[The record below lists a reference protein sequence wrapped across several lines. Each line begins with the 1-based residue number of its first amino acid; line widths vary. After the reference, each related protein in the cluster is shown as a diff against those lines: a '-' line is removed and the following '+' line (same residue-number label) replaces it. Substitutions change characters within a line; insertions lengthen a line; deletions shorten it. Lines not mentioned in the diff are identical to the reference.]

1 MEKPNVRGPSP
12 SRKAQIALGPR
23 LNRKTKRPPL
33 LPAFAEAP
41 YFVFISGRMKKT
53 PILGELKLGSMQRHL
68 IKLPGAALG
77 NDEPRPV
84 ISVAG
89 AKPGPVLFVN
99 AGVHGGEYPAVEAV
113 IRLGK
118 ALDPKKISGTV
129 ILMPVL
135 NLPAFRARTPFVCP
149 IDNVNPNRVFPGNPA
164 GSYSEQMTHA
174 LINEFVVHA
183 DAYIDLHGGD
193 IPEALVP
200 FVICRSEDGL
210 TDSKARDVAARS
222 KQMALAFGLPYVLTV
237 SKPVQAAKGLSSYA
251 AVAEKGIPAIL
262 AEAGGVGQMQED
274 AVELLVNGVMRVMQQ
289 LGMLARPKSQIPN
302 SKSQRKKTG
311 RSAVA
316 TAKGS
321 ATDTAAPTLLTKF
334 EWLYTKHA
342 GMWYPEVAP
351 GDAVKEGEHIGAVA
365 DLFGDT
371 VEEIISPVNGVVLFL
386 TINPSVLENGLLMG
400 IGAE

>member
-1 MEKPNVRGPSP
+1 MH
-12 SRKAQIALGPR
+12 L
-23 LNRKTKRPPL
+23 
-33 LPAFAEAP
+33 
-41 YFVFISGRMKKT
+41 
-53 PILGELKLGSMQRHL
+53 PILGELTPGTIQRHL
-68 IKLPGAALG
+68 IKLPGAALA

-89 AKPGPVLFVN
+89 AKRGPVLFVN
-99 AGVHGGEYPAVEAV
+99 AGVHGGEYPAIAAV

-118 ALDPKKISGTV
+118 TLDPNTISGTA

-149 IDNVNPNRVFPGNPA
+149 IDNINPNRVFPGDPA

-183 DAYIDLHGGD
+183 DAYIDVHGGD

-200 FVICRSEDGL
+200 FVICRSEAGL
-210 TDSKARDVAARS
+210 ADSKAGDVAVRS

-251 AVAEKGIPAIL
+251 AAAEKGTPAIL

-274 AVELLVNGVMRVMQQ
+274 AVELLFRGVINVMRH
-289 LGMLARPKSQIPN
+289 LGMMESVAGTATTTNDEIRMTNDERSPKSQN
-302 SKSQRKKTG
+302 QKTA

-316 TAKGS
+316 TTRAS
-321 ATDTAAPTLLTKF
+321 AADTAVSTVLTKF
-334 EWLYTKHA
+334 EWLYTKNA
-342 GMWYPEVAP
+342 GVWYPKVAA
-351 GDAVKEGEHIGAVA
+351 GDVVKEGEQIGRVG

-371 VEEIISPVNGVVLFL
+371 LETVNSPVNGVVLFL

-400 IGAE
+400 IGVK

>member
-1 MEKPNVRGPSP
+1 M
-12 SRKAQIALGPR
+12 
-23 LNRKTKRPPL
+23 KTIR
-33 LPAFAEAP
+33 
-41 YFVFISGRMKKT
+41 
-53 PILGELKLGSMQRHL
+53 ILGELTSGATQRHL
-68 IKLPGAALG
+68 IKVPGAALA

-89 AKPGPVLFVN
+89 EKPGPVLFVN

-118 ALDPKKISGTV
+118 TLDPKKISGTV

-149 IDNVNPNRVFPGNPA
+149 IDNVNPNRVFPGDPR

-183 DAYIDLHGGD
+183 DAYVDLHGGD

-200 FVICRSEDGL
+200 FVICRSGNDDVSER
-210 TDSKARDVAARS
+210 SKAIT
-222 KQMALAFGLPYVLTV
+222 MAFGLPYVLTV
-237 SKPVQAAKGLSSYA
+237 DKPVQPSKGSSSYA
-251 AVAEKGIPAIL
+251 AAAEKGVPSIL

-274 AVELLVNGVMRVMQQ
+274 AVELLVNGVVNVLRH
-289 LGMLARPKSQIPN
+289 LGMIAGEHPHLNPLPN
-302 SKSQRKKTG
+302 KG
-311 RSAVA
+311 EE
-316 TAKGS
+316 GS
-321 ATDTAAPTLLTKF
+321 ATVLTKF
-334 EWLYTKHA
+334 EWIYTKCT
-342 GMWYPEVAP
+342 GVWYPKVGA
-351 GDAVKEGEHIGAVA
+351 GDVVNKGEQIGTVG

-371 VEEIISPVNGVVLFL
+371 LERTISPVNGVVLFL

-400 IGAE
+400 IGVE